1 MTGILVRGGR
11 VHTPQGTTVRDVLIM
26 HDQIVAVAD
35 DLSGVTLPGVVIVEI
50 DATDQDVFA
59 GLVDQ
64 HCHPTGGGGGQGPAS
79 QNLPLMFE
87 EFTTAGITSLVGVLG
102 HDTVVRTP
110 QSLLARVRALQSQG
124 LRAAMLA
131 GQISAPPATV
141 TGQVS
146 SDIALVSDV
155 RGLKVAIG
163 ELGAINTVREL
174 VDLAAAVAAGARTAG
189 RPGVVHLHIGSDP
202 ACLDLVE
209 QAVTQHA
216 VPAAMLTIT
225 HVNWNPAVLAR
236 SVELAALGVN
246 LDVTA
251 CITPDYFPR
260 TVAPHEALA
269 TLAAAVPLSQLTAS
283 SDSGGSHP
291 GPDGG
296 LVVHT
301 PGLLLDVALRCL
313 ADGLLTGPQ
322 VAAIFSANPADRN
335 SLTGAGRI
343 EPGAHGDL
351 LIVDPV
357 EGAASATVIL
367 GGRLVVVAGA
377 ATVLDP
383 LSRTAPVR

>member
-1 MTGILVRGGR
+1 MTGVLVRGGR
-11 VHTPQGTTVRDVLIM
+11 VHTPQGTEVRDVLIV
-26 HDQIVAVAD
+26 HDQIVAVAA
-35 DLSGVTLPGVVIVEI
+35 DLSGVALPGVVIYEI
-50 DATDQDVFA
+50 DAAGQDVFA

-124 LRAAMLA
+124 LRAAMLT

-209 QAVTQHA
+209 QAVTRHA

-225 HVNWNPAVLAR
+225 HVNWNPAVLER
-236 SVELAALGVN
+236 SIELAALGIN

-251 CITPDYFPR
+251 CITPDYFAG

-269 TLAAAVPLSQLTAS
+269 ALVAAVPLGQLTAS

-291 GPDGG
+291 GPDG

-301 PGLLLDVALRCL
+301 PGLLLEVALRCL

-335 SLTGAGRI
+335 SLVGAGHI

-351 LIVDPV
+351 VLVDPV
-357 EGAASATVIL
+357 KGAASATVIL
-367 GGRLVVVAGA
+367 SGRLVVVAGT

>member
-1 MTGILVRGGR
+1 MTGVLVRGGR
-11 VHTPQGTTVRDVLIM
+11 VNTPQGTQVRDVLIV
-26 HDQIVAVAD
+26 HDQIIAVAA
-35 DLSGVTLPGVVIVEI
+35 DLSGVTVPGVVIFEI
-50 DATDQDVFA
+50 DAAGQDVFA
-59 GLVDQ
+59 GFVDQ

-110 QSLLARVRALQSQG
+110 PALLARVRALQTQG
-124 LRAAMLA
+124 LRASMLT
-131 GQISAPPATV
+131 GQISAPPATL

-146 SDIALVSDV
+146 SDIALIDDV
-155 RGLKVAIG
+155 RGLKIAIG

-189 RPGVVHLHIGSDP
+189 RLGVVHVHIASNP

-209 QAVTQHA
+209 EAVRNHG
-216 VPAAMLTIT
+216 VPASLLTIT
-225 HVNWNPAVLAR
+225 HVNWNQAVLER
-236 SVELAALGVN
+236 SIELAALGVN

-251 CITPDYFPR
+251 CITLDYFAG

-269 TLAAAVPLSQLTAS
+269 TLVASVPLAQLTAS

-291 GPDGG
+291 GPDG

-301 PGLLLDVALRCL
+301 PGLLLEVAMRCL
-313 ADGLLTGPQ
+313 ADGVLTGAQ
-322 VAAIFSANPADRN
+322 VAAIFSANPAIRN
-335 SLTGAGRI
+335 SLEGVGQV
-343 EPGAHGDL
+343 EPGTHGDL
-351 LIVDPV
+351 VIVDPAV
-357 EGAASATVIL
+357 GATSATVIL
-367 GGRLVVVAGA
+367 GGRLVVTAGH